1 MIKRVASY
9 NSNESYYS
17 LRKPRYAAKKLVT
30 FRRKKKVV
38 LERWKE
44 REATHGAPLAEVR
57 DGMSHAFVTLG
68 ENFILNCYSLIAS
81 SVMKGGQQSMN
92 DKIILGNVASWKR

>member
-1 MIKRVASY
+1 MER
-9 NSNESYYS
+9 E
-17 LRKPRYAAKKLVT
+17 RERYARSALS
-30 FRRKKKVV
+30 RAR
-38 LERWKE
+38 
-44 REATHGAPLAEVR
+44 EVR

-92 DKIILGNVASWKR
+92 DKIILGNVAS